1 MLFGFRSIRRYQV
14 MLAII
19 AIVFGVTSALTTKSY
34 TEEKEPVLLGLTA
47 LFMVLF
53 IWMFSLALRAP
64 TSFVAVS
71 DERTRIR
78 FAGFV
83 DTVIDNRSVIGV
95 RLVKHPLWGGIGV
108 RTSFGGTV
116 ALATATGQV
125 AELVLRQPV
134 RVWLIPRILPVRAN
148 NLRLSIRNPQ
158 KLVERFGAPPA
169 ERPQPAASSRKARTR
184 GSRARQ

>member
-1 MLFGFRSIRRYQV
+1 MRGAVASVYGADV
-14 MLAII
+14 MRAGCARLDA
-19 AIVFGVTSALTTKSY
+19 TSRLLIEQASAHAWIPMTLLTEVVDAWAAAARVEADVL
-34 TEEKEPVLLGLTA
+34 TETC
-47 LFMVLF
+47 
-53 IWMFSLALRAP
+53 
-64 TSFVAVS
+64 
-71 DERTRIR
+71 
-78 FAGFV
+78 
-83 DTVIDNRSVIGV
+83 V
-95 RLVKHPLWGGIGV
+95 RIGV